1 MQHKPK
7 IHNIESLKRIRQKL
21 RKGSTTSE
29 QELWYVL
36 RNNRLGYKFRRQQS
50 IGRYIVDFYCPSL
63 RLVIEVDG
71 NIHGEVF
78 KKKSDSIRE
87 AFLVSQ
93 GLHVCRYRNE
103 QIRDEIESVTQDIIN
118 VCSSLNASSST
129 TPDPSFPRRGTV

>member
-7 IHNIESLKRIRQKL
+7 IHNIESLKRTRQKL
-21 RKGSTTSE
+21 RKGSTTTE

-93 GLHVCRYRNE
+93 GLRVCRYHNE

-118 VCSSLNASSST
+118 VCSSLDASLST
-129 TPDPSFPRRGTV
+129 TPDPSFPRRGTS

>member
-1 MQHKPK
+1 M
-7 IHNIESLKRIRQKL
+7 
-21 RKGSTTSE
+21 
-29 QELWYVL
+29 
-36 RNNRLGYKFRRQQS
+36 
-50 IGRYIVDFYCPSL
+50 DFYCPSL

-93 GLHVCRYRNE
+93 GLRVCRYRNE
-103 QIRDEIESVTQDIIN
+103 QIRDETESVTQDIIN
-118 VCSSLNASSST
+118 VCSSLNASLST